1 MPTWIA
7 IAAALAVLAGGCS
20 TDQAPVCDSLA
31 AVQTSIDHVRD
42 ANVSEN
48 GLSQLKTDLSQ
59 LKSELLSLRTDGQ
72 QQFPG
77 QIEAVRAAAD
87 QLSAS
92 IATARATPD
101 VATLASVRTSMS
113 GLQNSVGQLADAM
126 SGTC

>member
-7 IAAALAVLAGGCS
+7 FAAAFAALTGGCS

-48 GLSQLKTDLSQ
+48 GLTQLKTDLNQ
-59 LKSELLSLRTDGQ
+59 LKSDLVSLRTDGQ
-72 QQFPG
+72 AQFPG
-77 QIEAVRAAAD
+77 QIEAVRAAAN

-92 IATARATPD
+92 IAAARATPE
-101 VATLASVRTSMS
+101 VTTLAAVRTSMS
-113 GLQNSVGQLADAM
+113 GLQNSVRQLADAM
-126 SGTC
+126 SGSC